1 MITNKQTHILI
12 NYDYTESNNNYN
24 CDYICLETSSEQ
36 KQNPFAWFDVNILPD
51 NVQYAWMQ

>member
-51 NVQYAWMQ
+51 NVQYA